1 MNIVHALFVPTG
13 TISKSG
19 FAVAAAILIVAG
31 LVSDALG
38 VMTPMLGPLLF
49 FVGLLFAYCWVALW
63 IKRFHEAGTSGW
75 WTVLVV
81 LAWLIVTSIIGFSV
95 IMVAGFDPSIF
106 ASGDPEAIE
115 AAMEPVVEAS
125 FVPSLITSALVSAV
139 FAFGL
144 NAILPAG
151 KGGDRDGGDAEPVN
165 PPASGT
171 TEV

>member
-1 MNIVHALFVPTG
+1 MNIVHALFVPNG

-31 LVSDALG
+31 LITDALG
-38 VMTPMLGPLLF
+38 VTTPMLGPLLF
-49 FVGLLFAYCWVALW
+49 FIGILFAYCWVALW

-81 LAWLIVTSIIGFSV
+81 LVWLIIESVVGFSV
-95 IMVAGFDPSIF
+95 IMGAGFDPSIF
-106 ASGDPEAIE
+106 ASGDPAAIE
-115 AAMEPVVEAS
+115 AAMEPVVQAA
-125 FVPSLITSALVSAV
+125 FLPSLIASAV
-139 FAFGL
+139 VSVIIAFGL

-151 KGGDRDGGDAEPVN
+151 KGGDREGGDAEPVN